1 MVRTEELETS
11 VIITFNL
18 IHERSEKPAE
28 QKNEKSVR

>member
-1 MVRTEELETS
+1 MVRTEELEAS